1 MSAEGGV
8 GGAGTLLAH
17 HLAAIYISWHAATWA
32 PHTKYT
38 SYMAVVEFNTLL
50 LMLKKCAPGKLLRL
64 GLGLGLRLGLAL
76 TLTLTGKLLRAVLD
90 KLFLASWLSLRLV
103 WLPPLLS
110 WLCLPCQVR
119 V

>member
-50 LMLKKCAPGKLLRL
+50 LMLKKCAPGKLLR
-64 GLGLGLRLGLAL
+64 
-76 TLTLTGKLLRAVLD
+76 AVLD

>member
-1 MSAEGGV
+1 MSAEGGA

-64 GLGLGLRLGLAL
+64 GLGLGLRLGLL
-76 TLTLTGKLLRAVLD
+76 TWPRRHSTENRMPWQPLEMILVTSPRKSSPEMPSLAMVVVRA
-90 KLFLASWLSLRLV
+90 S
-103 WLPPLLS
+103 
-110 WLCLPCQVR
+110 
-119 V
+119 